1 MVTITKDEIRKLVL
15 EVLAESNTGSKART
29 PFHSPHGPRALIVFQ
44 AGVRRLEEALEQLPA
59 LEAAAVWSGVYTAP
73 SARSWVC
80 GSDVRNR
87 SGTTCILDTVKPE
100 GLEKVLARA
109 DWLVLP
115 TLCLTVA
122 SKVAHLTCDDP
133 ESRLVFS
140 ALLQGKK
147 VLACR
152 DGFMVC
158 DLLANG
164 AIKEEIEHQL
174 EKLERFGM
182 TFCQTQQLAET
193 FVHLTVGNS
202 SPGLPR
208 PSPEPS
214 GKNSFPGLELITA
227 KEVRSAAEKQEKV
240 VRLAP
245 GGLIT
250 PLARDLIEEL
260 GILVR
265 ET

>member
-1 MVTITKDEIRKLVL
+1 MVTITKEEIRKLVL
-15 EVLAESNTGSKART
+15 EVLSELNRGGKARSPSQT
-29 PFHSPHGPRALIVFQ
+29 PHGPRVLIIFQ
-44 AGVRRLEEALEQLPA
+44 AGVRRLEDALKQLPA
-59 LEAAAVWSGVYTAP
+59 LEAAAGWSGVYTAP

-87 SGTTCILDTVKPE
+87 AGTPCILDTVKPE

-122 SKVAHLTCDDP
+122 SKVAHLSCDDP

-140 ALLQGKK
+140 ALIQGKK

-158 DLLANG
+158 DLLVNQ
-164 AIKEEIEHQL
+164 AIKEEIENQL
-174 EKLERFGM
+174 KKLERFGM
-182 TFCQTQQLAET
+182 TFCPTHQLAET
-193 FVHLTVGNS
+193 FVRLTTGNPLPGS
-202 SPGLPR
+202 TSP
-208 PSPEPS
+208 SEVS
-214 GKNSFPGLELITA
+214 EEKNAPGLELITA
-227 KEVRSAAEKQEKV
+227 KEVRLAAEGQKKV
-240 VRLAP
+240 IRLVP

-250 PLARDLIEEL
+250 PLARDLIKEL
-260 GILVR
+260 GIVVD

>member
-1 MVTITKDEIRKLVL
+1 MVMITKEEIRKLVL
-15 EVLAESNTGSKART
+15 EVLAELNTGGKART
-29 PFHSPHGPRALIVFQ
+29 PSHSPLGPRALIVFQ
-44 AGVRRLEEALEQLPA
+44 SGVRRLEEALKQLPA
-59 LEAAAVWSGVYTAP
+59 LEAAAGWSGVYTTP

-80 GSDVRNR
+80 GADVRQQ
-87 SGTTCILDTVKPE
+87 SGTPCILDTVKPE
-100 GLEKVLARA
+100 GLEKILARA

-158 DLLANG
+158 DVLANE
-164 AIKEEIEHQL
+164 AIKEEIDHHL
-174 EKLERFGM
+174 NTLERFGM
-182 TFCQTQQLAET
+182 TFCPTHQLAET
-193 FVHLTVGNS
+193 FVRMTVGNS
-202 SPGLPR
+202 SPG
-208 PSPEPS
+208 PS
-214 GKNSFPGLELITA
+214 GPSRLSEDKGAPGLELITA
-227 KEVRSAAEKQEKV
+227 KEVRRAAEKPGKV
-240 VRLAP
+240 IRLAP

-250 PLARDLIEEL
+250 PLARDLIKEL
-260 GILVR
+260 GIVVE